1 MKEYGER
8 QQPKA
13 VLWFYFDGNDI
24 TDLVE
29 RGLRS
34 SFLLQYLD
42 DKFSQSLMDRQP
54 DVDAFWK
61 SRIWAV
67 PAQEFESSPALKA
80 AWEKK
85 LDENLPL
92 VRKYLGED
100 ISSLHDDE
108 NLIRIFG
115 RVMAIAKRRTE
126 AWGGK
131 LYFVFIANMNDYLGG
146 ISAYRL
152 PVLNEV
158 RRLGIAVID
167 TDQAVRAAGDPMQFF
182 PRSEDWGHFNAKG
195 YRLISRQIMARLDED
210 FPPPPPPP
218 PVAAKIRSMAPTG
231 VARLENTEARS
242 VSAVLSGDPA
252 EARVDQGAAFLGIA
266 FVPKSRNSILHVRV
280 KASVY
285 AAQENTAVF
294 AVFVNDMKAPVKL
307 VSKRVGSDWVQIDF
321 SFDYPART
329 SDPVAIGFRVGA
341 SKPGT
346 ILLNDPSR
354 PSHFPNPTVEITDSQ
369 R

>member
-1 MKEYGER
+1 MR
-8 QQPKA
+8 
-13 VLWFYFDGNDI
+13 
-24 TDLVE
+24 
-29 RGLRS
+29 
-34 SFLLQYLD
+34 
-42 DKFSQSLMDRQP
+42 
-54 DVDAFWK
+54 
-61 SRIWAV
+61 
-67 PAQEFESSPALKA
+67 
-80 AWEKK
+80 
-85 LDENLPL
+85 
-92 VRKYLGED
+92 
-100 ISSLHDDE
+100 DDE

-131 LYFVFIANMNDYLGG
+131 LYFVFIANMDDYLGG
-146 ISAYRL
+146 IPAYRL

-182 PRSEDWGHFNAKG
+182 PLREDWGHFNAKG

-210 FPPPPPPP
+210 FPPPPPP
-218 PVAAKIRSMAPTG
+218 VAAAVRSMAPTG
-231 VARLENTEARS
+231 IARLENTEARS
-242 VSAVLSGDPA
+242 VSAVLSEDPE

-285 AAQENTAVF
+285 AAQENSAVF
-294 AVFVNDMKAPVKL
+294 AVFVDDMKAPVKL
-307 VSKRVGSDWVQIDF
+307 VSKRVGSGWVQIDF
-321 SFDYPART
+321 SFDYPARHL
-329 SDPVAIGFRVGA
+329 DPVAIGFRVGA

-354 PSHFPNPTVEITDSQ
+354 PSNFPNPSVEITDSQ
-369 R
+369 